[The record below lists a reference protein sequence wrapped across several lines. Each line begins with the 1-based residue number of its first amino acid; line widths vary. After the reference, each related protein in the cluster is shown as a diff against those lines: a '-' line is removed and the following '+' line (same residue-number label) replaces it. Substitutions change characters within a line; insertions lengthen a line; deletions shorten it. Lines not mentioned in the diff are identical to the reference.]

1 LYRKEHNDSLHRFS
15 EAGKTLTWRPSQK
28 LKAYLADQQTMEFDP
43 DHIDDFIRYGFD
55 KRKTSVSTQKTI
67 TYPCACVCQN
77 VIYAGTIFSEII
89 YGYLVSSMSGM
100 AANCSRTWPFNIFS
114 PSFSVGGC
122 LQNMP
127 YIFWCFYVARAI
139 EDQVIEMVNTHL

>member
-1 LYRKEHNDSLHRFS
+1 MSGAF
-15 EAGKTLTWRPSQK
+15 W
-28 LKAYLADQQTMEFDP
+28 
-43 DHIDDFIRYGFD
+43 
-55 KRKTSVSTQKTI
+55 
-67 TYPCACVCQN
+67 YPCACVCQN
-77 VIYAGTIFSEII
+77 VIYVGTIFSEII